1 MGDVG
6 RAFLRAKLT
15 EGEFVYSNV
24 IGIIT
29 DIFIL
34 FFFLLGAYYLGVAI
48 FSFFPQRRI
57 ASDIKDRSFAVFIPA
72 YNEARVL
79 PDLLK
84 SIKGADYPQELIN
97 VTVIADACSD
107 NTREI
112 AESFGARVIVRQS
125 SSGKGDALSEVLSMP
140 NNIDADCIA
149 VFDADNVIDY
159 RFFREINER
168 FSSGE
173 VAVQGYIDS
182 KNPYSSWVSNAHSI
196 WYWVTNRTVQ
206 AGRRKLSMGSRL
218 GGTGFALKRELLEEI
233 KWRTTTVAEDAE
245 YTYMLAE
252 RGIKIDFCETAVV
265 YDEKPELFSESVR
278 QRKRWAKGVGEVQGE
293 YTPRLLKKFRI
304 NALLG
309 LWCDTLYPLSFMI
322 LLCAAVFRLG
332 GIGKSALGLVCIW
345 LCVLA
350 NILTSVWALILDK
363 KMSKRVLPNTI
374 GFLIY
379 IISWVPIG
387 IMGISSRDSAWSH
400 TKHGAGKRL

>member
-1 MGDVG
+1 M
-6 RAFLRAKLT
+6 
-15 EGEFVYSNV
+15 YSNV

-34 FFFLLGAYYLGVAI
+34 IFFLLGVYYLGVAI

-57 ASDIKDRSFAVFIPA
+57 AGDIKDRSFAVFIPA

-84 SIKGADYPQELIN
+84 SIKGADYPHELIK
-97 VTVIADACSD
+97 VTVIADACND
-107 NTREI
+107 NTKEI
-112 AESFGARVIVRQS
+112 AENFGAKVIVRQS
-125 SSGKGDALSEVLSMP
+125 SNGKGDALSEVLSMP
-140 NNIDADCIA
+140 ANIGADCIA

-173 VAVQGYIDS
+173 VAAQGYIDS

-196 WYWVTNRTVQ
+196 WYWITNRTVQ
-206 AGRRKLSMGSRL
+206 TGRSKLSVGSRL

-252 RGIKIDFCETAVV
+252 RGVKIDFCETAVV
-265 YDEKPELFSESVR
+265 YDEKPELFSESVK

-293 YTPRLLKKFRI
+293 YTLRLLKKFRI

-309 LWCDTLYPLSFMI
+309 LWCDTLCPLSFVI
-322 LLCAAVFRLG
+322 LLLVAVFKLG
-332 GIGKSALGLVCIW
+332 GIGKSTMGLVCIW
-345 LCVLA
+345 LYLLA
-350 NILTSVWALILDK
+350 NILASVWALILDK
-363 KMSKRVLPNTI
+363 KMSRRVISNTL

-379 IISWVPIG
+379 IVSWVPVG
-387 IMGISSRDSAWSH
+387 IAGIFSRDKAWAH
-400 TKHGAGKRL
+400 TKHGAGKRK